1 MNCGLGV
8 VAATL
13 RFKTVLIHHQRKMEI
28 AMNWMHPLSLG
39 LLLCL
44 SSSANAASAIVYD
57 EDGRYGYSLNQNTL
71 SAAMQRA
78 LQHCAVRSRN
88 CAQTAT
94 TTAVG
99 YSAIATGT
107 VAMGFALG
115 EKTADAAQRKADR
128 MCRQR
133 ANDCTLAILWRETP
147 SGIAPPAHP
156 GHAVPEPRL
165 YSSPEVGQDAAGS
178 TH

>member
-1 MNCGLGV
+1 
-8 VAATL
+8 
-13 RFKTVLIHHQRKMEI
+13 
-28 AMNWMHPLSLG
+28 
-39 LLLCL
+39 
-44 SSSANAASAIVYD
+44 
-57 EDGRYGYSLNQNTL
+57 
-71 SAAMQRA
+71 
-78 LQHCAVRSRN
+78 
-88 CAQTAT
+88 
-94 TTAVG
+94 VG

-115 EKTADAAQRKADR
+115 EKTADAAQRKAER

-165 YSSPEVGQDAAGS
+165 YSSPEVGQDAAGT

>member
-13 RFKTVLIHHQRKMEI
+13 RFKPGLIHHQQKMEMG
-28 AMNWMHPLSLG
+28 MNWMRPLSRPVAVPVSRRQRG
-39 LLLCL
+39 LRHRLRRRWPLRL
-44 SSSANAASAIVYD
+44 RH
-57 EDGRYGYSLNQNTL
+57 EP
-71 SAAMQRA
+71 
-78 LQHCAVRSRN
+78 QH
-88 CAQTAT
+88 
-94 TTAVG
+94 AVG
-99 YSAIATGT
+99 CDAART
-107 VAMGFALG
+107 AALRRSVPQLRADCHDYRDG
-115 EKTADAAQRKADR
+115 IFGDRYRHRRHGLCTWEKTADAAQRKAER

-165 YSSPEVGQDAAGS
+165 YSSPEVGQDAAGT